1 MHRRDISKRLGFA
14 LLIGASIGVLEVVGG
29 ILSNSIALISDAGHM
44 FTDVIAIAMSLFALR
59 ISLKP
64 HTPRLTYGYHR
75 AEVLAALANGIV
87 LLIVSAYIIIE
98 AYNRFFL
105 GLDIEIPTLVTI
117 ASIGLFANIGMLFIL
132 KDSSHKNINVKGAFL
147 HILSDTLSSIAIIIS
162 GIIIY
167 FTGIVI
173 IDPIL
178 AIIISGLIIRSSI
191 LLLKDS
197 VHILLE
203 GVPKGIDLN
212 ILYDTI
218 KSIDGVSDVHD
229 LHVWCITT
237 DLLALSAHV
246 IVKDQM
252 ISESTS
258 IIDRIRSRLL
268 KFGISHVT
276 IQIEPEDRIKDI
288 DKLDK
293 DKK

>member
-1 MHRRDISKRLGFA
+1 M
-14 LLIGASIGVLEVVGG
+14 
-29 ILSNSIALISDAGHM
+29 
-44 FTDVIAIAMSLFALR
+44 
-59 ISLKP
+59 
-64 HTPRLTYGYHR
+64 
-75 AEVLAALANGIV
+75 
-87 LLIVSAYIIIE
+87 
-98 AYNRFFL
+98 
-105 GLDIEIPTLVTI
+105 EIPTLITI
-117 ASIGLFANIGMLFIL
+117 ASIGLIANISMLIIL
-132 KDSSHKNINVKGAFL
+132 KESTHKNINVKGAFL
-147 HILSDTLSSIAIIIS
+147 HVLSDTLSSIAIIIS

-191 LLLKDS
+191 LLLKDT

-212 ILYDTI
+212 ILYDAI

-252 ISESTS
+252 VSESTS
-258 IIDRIRSRLL
+258 IIDRIRRQML

-276 IQIEPEDRIKDI
+276 IQIEAEDRIKDI

-293 DKK
+293 DER